1 MTAQKKKFWTISGII
16 YATLLLLLVLIVNLS
31 AVNEWL
37 GKLLW
42 LLRPVTIGLII
53 AYLLNPFFRLFE
65 KKIFKKI
72 SPFAL
77 RRGISLFFS
86 YIVLFLILFL
96 LIILIV
102 PQLIDSVWNFI
113 NQYETYLGTT
123 TEQINELIG
132 WFNSKLPSTNE
143 APTIPYLNAESL
155 KNAINGF
162 ISSLNLNAQSLKSF
176 LTTDN
181 LFAMV
186 NVASNIV
193 SLITDIIFG
202 LFISL
207 YLLATK
213 EKRYAQIMR
222 MRRALFDDRTNA
234 VITRICTTADRSFGG
249 FLEGKIIDSMIIGFL
264 TYIAI
269 SIFDVPYAILIAT
282 IVGITDIVPVIGPFI
297 GVIPSAVIIFLTD
310 PSKLIVFLI
319 CILVIQQIDGNIVA
333 PKILGE
339 NTGVSSLCVI
349 IAITTMGSL
358 AGLAGM
364 VLGVPL
370 FATVLELSDAYLD
383 KRLRKKGIVET
394 TANGGE
400 EQPRKGLVSR
410 FKKKAIRLHENRAD
424 GGEGDL
430 TRLEKLQLEAYSL
443 AVKYHIFSESSDDA
457 LSRYTAEKNALL
469 QAVESADKIL
479 DREFANMDSGKE

>member
-1 MTAQKKKFWTISGII
+1 MNAQKKKFWTVCGII
-16 YATLLLLLVLIVNLS
+16 YATLLLLLVLVINLS

-42 LLRPVTIGLII
+42 LLRPLIIGLII
-53 AYLLNPFFRLFE
+53 AYLLNPFFRFFE
-65 KKIFKKI
+65 KKLFKRI

-77 RRGISLFFS
+77 RRGISLLFS
-86 YIVLFLILFL
+86 YLVLFLILFL
-96 LIILIV
+96 LVILIV
-102 PQLIDSVWNFI
+102 PQLIESILNFV
-113 NQYETYLGTT
+113 NQYESYLKTT
-123 TEQINELIG
+123 TGHINGMIEWLNG
-132 WFNSKLPSTNE
+132 KLPGSENQ
-143 APTIPYLNAESL
+143 PLIPYLADDTLPNGILNIFKS
-155 KNAINGF
+155 IN
-162 ISSLNLNAQSLKSF
+162 LTPQSVSRF
-176 LTTDN
+176 LTADN
-181 LFAMV
+181 LFAV
-186 NVASNIV
+186 VSFASNIV
-193 SLITDIIFG
+193 SLITDVIFG

-222 MRRALFDDRTNA
+222 MRRALFNDRTNA
-234 VITRICTTADRSFGG
+234 AITRVCTTADRSFGG

-269 SIFDVPYAILIAT
+269 SIFHVPYAILIAT

-370 FATVLELSDAYLD
+370 FATVLELSDAYLN
-383 KRLRKKGIVET
+383 KRLRKKGIVADTSRPQE
-394 TANGGE
+394 AH
-400 EQPRKGLVSR
+400 KGILSR

-430 TRLEKLQLEAYSL
+430 TRLEKLQLETYSL

-457 LSRYTAEKNALL
+457 ISRYTAEKNALL

-479 DREFANMDSGKE
+479 DREFENMDPNKK

>member
-430 TRLEKLQLEAYSL
+430 TRLEKLQLETYSL